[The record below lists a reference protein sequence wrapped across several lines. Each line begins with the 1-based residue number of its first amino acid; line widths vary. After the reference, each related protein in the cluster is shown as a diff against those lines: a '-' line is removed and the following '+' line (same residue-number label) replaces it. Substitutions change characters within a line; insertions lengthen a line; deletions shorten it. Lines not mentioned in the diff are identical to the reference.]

1 MGDAREFCCKELI
14 SKCVSCRRLRGKVGE
29 EIMTDLPP
37 NRTKEELLFTYFGV
51 GMFAPFEIKERRTT
65 LKQYGALLT
74 YLASQAIYVEMTKTL
89 ETDSSIL
96 ALIRFIARRVNV
108 TFSPVNLLTMKTKV
122 IIAPPGEFS

>member
-1 MGDAREFCCKELI
+1 
-14 SKCVSCRRLRGKVGE
+14 
-29 EIMTDLPP
+29 MTDLPP
-37 NRTKEELLFTYFGV
+37 NRTEEELLFTYFGV